1 MARKLPEPQVI
12 WNEELHIFLPVG
24 PGRWQ
29 HYTRELGRRM
39 FGAERLV
46 DQKLYSL
53 DEAQRWCNDHN
64 PPPISDIEVYDVK
77 AFDGGSDNELLDK
90 LGEP

>member
-1 MARKLPEPQVI
+1 MGRKLPEPQVI

-39 FGAERLV
+39 FGAERLYEPNTYT
-46 DQKLYSL
+46 LE
-53 DEAQRWCNDHN
+53 EAQTWCAAHN
-64 PPPISDIEVYDVK
+64 PEPLTDAEVYAVK
-77 AFDGGSDNELLDK
+77 SYPGTDEEM
-90 LGEP
+90 LGDSKRE